1 MNLSKAW
8 WFAVTATL
16 GCGSLTRAPAVAGDR
31 QAPLVEGPMVVMSD
45 SGSIDSA
52 DVRFVL
58 PMEIHGR
65 VFRML
70 VDHGSTVTLLT
81 DSTIER
87 LGLPHWYATA
97 TRMDTLVKRGATE
110 LRRDST
116 ADVTILR
123 GDSLFEYWGDFEPH
137 IMDSVRFAGT
147 RQDSLLIGDEVAA
160 ITLSPFAGLVGRDL
174 LSQFDLEFD
183 MPAHTIRLYP
193 RRAFDGRSSVPPG
206 VRGRDCVP
214 ATMIPHAGVDTTAL
228 DSTDKAELQSK
239 WGRRMWDEEEL
250 RLPLVVNGHRF
261 EGMFDSGSGL
271 TIMNWAAA
279 RALGL
284 TPASIAVRPV
294 NSGRLTAFS
303 YRFDRTPAAPDTE
316 TNHSATGLAFRV
328 GGRTLAPDSVI
339 ISDAT
344 FGDLPDVKTR
354 PLILVGLRHFRAYI
368 LLLSYSTSSV
378 CIKEP

>member
-8 WFAVTATL
+8 WFAVTAAF
-16 GCGSLTRAPAVAGDR
+16 GCGPLTRAPAVAGDH

-45 SGSIDSA
+45 SGAIDSA

-65 VFRML
+65 VVRML

-87 LGLPHWYATA
+87 LGLPHWYAPA
-97 TRMDTLVKRGATE
+97 TRIDTLVKHGATA
-110 LRRDST
+110 LTRDST
-116 ADVTILR
+116 ANVTILR
-123 GDSLFEYWGDFEPH
+123 GDSLFEYWGEFEPH

-160 ITLSPFAGLVGRDL
+160 ITLAPFGGLVGRDL

-193 RRAFDGRSSVPPG
+193 RRALDPRSSAPPG
-206 VRGRDCVP
+206 MRPSDCTT
-214 ATMIPHAGVDTTAL
+214 ATVIPHAGVDTTAL
-228 DSTDKAELQSK
+228 DSADKAELQSK
-239 WGRRMWDEEEL
+239 SGKRFWDEQEL
-250 RLPLVVNGHRF
+250 RLPLVVNGQRF

-271 TIMNWAAA
+271 TIMNWTAA

-284 TPASIAVRPV
+284 KPTSAGVRPIT
-294 NSGRLTAFS
+294 SGRLTAFS
-303 YRFDRTPAAPDTE
+303 YRFDRTPAAPDTG
-316 TNHSATGLAFRV
+316 TNHSATGLAFRI
-328 GGRTLAPDSVI
+328 GNQALAADSVI
-339 ISDAT
+339 ISDPT
-344 FGDLPDVKTR
+344 FADFPDVKTR
-354 PLILVGLRHFRAYI
+354 PLILVGLRHFRNYV
-368 LLLSYSTSSV
+368 LLISYSTHSV
-378 CIKEP
+378 CMRKP